1 MYTPIRY
8 LLLDNT
14 SKLAFNAAL
23 APHSISL
30 GQSIFWGCFQL
41 GPVYSINRK
50 SLLFALLNGALGLP
64 RFLLFCIIR
73 LPDHKASPI
82 TFWPF
87 FSFDC
92 CFPCCCCLLVLSW
105 EREIKWNYFSRR
117 QIYWL
122 TFECGFSTD
131 SCFETKRRKKIRLWG
146 KLSSPSLSSSSP
158 EESSRR
164 VIGGKRAAHP
174 VITHTRVH
182 IKFPDDGSR
191 KKLWI
196 MRKNIS

>member
-14 SKLAFNAAL
+14 SKLAFTAAL

-73 LPDHKASPI
+73 LPAHKASPI

-131 SCFETKRRKKIRLWG
+131 SCFETKRRKKSDYEENSPLRHYRHHRPKRAPDAWLVANVPLI
-146 KLSSPSLSSSSP
+146 LSSPTP
-158 EESSRR
+158 
-164 VIGGKRAAHP
+164 GY
-174 VITHTRVH
+174 T
-182 IKFPDDGSR
+182 
-191 KKLWI
+191 
-196 MRKNIS
+196 